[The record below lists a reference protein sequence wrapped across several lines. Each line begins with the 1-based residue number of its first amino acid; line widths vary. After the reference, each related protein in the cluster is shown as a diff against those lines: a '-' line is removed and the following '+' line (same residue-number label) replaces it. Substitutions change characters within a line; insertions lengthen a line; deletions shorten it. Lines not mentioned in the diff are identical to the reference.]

1 MYAISGPVPFWSN
14 DTMPFTLTVNGRSRS
29 VDVPADMPL
38 LWVLRDVLDLK
49 GTKYGCGVA
58 QCGAC
63 TVHVNGQPT
72 RSCSTPISSVAGR
85 RITTIEGLSPDGTHP
100 LQRAWQEIDV
110 PQCGYCQAG
119 QLMSAAA
126 LLAKTPSPT
135 DADIDAA
142 MGGNI
147 CRCGTY
153 FRIRQAIHQ
162 AAAAGRGR
170 TAAGQMNRE
179 QE

>member
-1 MYAISGPVPFWSN
+1 
-14 DTMPFTLTVNGRSRS
+14 MPFTLTVNGQARTL
-29 VDVPADMPL
+29 DVRADMPL

-49 GTKYGCGVA
+49 GTKFGCGVG

-72 RSCSTPISSVAGR
+72 RSCSVPASSVAGR

-100 LQRAWQEIDV
+100 LQRAWQDIDV

-135 DADIDAA
+135 DADIDVA
-142 MGGNI
+142 MVGNI

-153 FRIRQAIHQ
+153 IRIKQAIHQ
-162 AAAAGRGR
+162 AATASRGR
-170 TAAGQMNRE
+170 TAAGQE
-179 QE
+179 E

>member
-1 MYAISGPVPFWSN
+1 
-14 DTMPFTLTVNGRSRS
+14 
-29 VDVPADMPL
+29 VDVRADTPL

-49 GTKYGCGVA
+49 GTKFGCGVG

-72 RSCSTPISSVAGR
+72 RSCSVPASSVAGR

-100 LQRAWQEIDV
+100 LQRAWQDIDV

-142 MGGNI
+142 MVGNI

-153 FRIRQAIHQ
+153 IRIKQAIHQ
-162 AAAAGRGR
+162 AATASRAR
-170 TAAGQMNRE
+170 TAAGQE
-179 QE
+179 